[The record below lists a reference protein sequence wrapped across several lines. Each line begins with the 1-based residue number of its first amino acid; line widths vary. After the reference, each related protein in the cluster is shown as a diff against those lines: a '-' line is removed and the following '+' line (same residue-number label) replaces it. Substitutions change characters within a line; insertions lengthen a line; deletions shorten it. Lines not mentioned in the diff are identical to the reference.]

1 LTVNKIVQQWNRLE
15 TFLFGLLVLGALGCA
30 VYGIIMRYFF
40 QSPPP
45 WNEEVS
51 QYFVIWAVFLAASTL
66 AEERGHVGATL
77 IVEHLPTRMRRGAAV
92 FNATAALVFCGIISW
107 YAFQIVWH
115 TYLTDERSPTDLRF
129 PLWIAYLS
137 VAAGCFLVGV
147 RSVMRI
153 YRLLFHFTVSDILE
167 HHEMSREKRDQL

>member
-1 LTVNKIVQQWNRLE
+1 VNKILRQWNRLE
-15 TFLFGLLVLGALGCA
+15 TFLFGVLALAALACA
-30 VYGIIMRYFF
+30 FFGVIMRYVF

-45 WNEEVS
+45 WTEEVCL
-51 QYFVIWAVFLAASTL
+51 YLIIWAVFIAASTL

-77 IVEHLPTRMRRGAAV
+77 LVEQFSMKLRRGLAV
-92 FNATAALVFCGIISW
+92 FNGIATLAFCGIISW

-137 VAAGCFLVGV
+137 VAAGCFLVGI

-153 YRLLFHFTVSDILE
+153 YRLLFHFNAPDILE
-167 HHEMSREKRDQL
+167 NHEMTRERIQR